1 MIVLKVTG
9 FILLSLL
16 LLLFLLSWFV
26 LLAQARVDFRG
37 ENGAVE
43 LRVGLGP
50 LRLKIWPLPE
60 ALRKRKRQPV
70 KKKESKTPEA
80 TRRVFSA
87 ENVDLADVLDL
98 LLEILGHMK
107 DKLILETIWAKIMIG
122 TGDAARTGL
131 LLGYSAAAT
140 GMILPFLEQNFNMKT
155 CHIAV
160 DGDFEAATTCWK
172 VKLVLAMRPGSLLA
186 AVFHHRRRLYGLYR
200 QMVKKEGANLY
211 ERTSD

>member
-1 MIVLKVTG
+1 MIVLKIIG
-9 FILLSLL
+9 
-16 LLLFLLSWFV
+16 FV
-26 LLAQARVDFRG
+26 LLALLVLLLLIGLFVLPARARVDFRG

-60 ALRKRKRQPV
+60 ALRKRKPPV
-70 KKKESKTPEA
+70 KEERPEVQEPRQGA
-80 TRRVFSA
+80 FSM
-87 ENVDLADVLDL
+87 ENVDFADVLDL
-98 LLEILGHMK
+98 LFEILGHMR
-107 DKLILETIWAKIMIG
+107 DRLFIETVWVQVIIG

-160 DGDFEAATTCWK
+160 DGDFESAATRWK
-172 VKLVLAMRPGSLLA
+172 VKLVVAMRPGSVLA
-186 AVFHHRRRLYGLYR
+186 VLFHHRKRLYGLYR
-200 QMVKKEGANLY
+200 QMVKKEGAKTY
-211 ERTSD
+211 ERTSN

>member
-1 MIVLKVTG
+1 MIVLRIIG
-9 FILLSLL
+9 FILLTLL
-16 LLLFLLSWFV
+16 LLLFLLSLFV
-26 LLAQARVDFRG
+26 LLARARVDFRG
-37 ENGAVE
+37 ENGSVE
-43 LRVGLGP
+43 LRIGLGP

-60 ALRKRKRQPV
+60 VLQKRKRQPAP
-70 KKKESKTPEA
+70 KKKPKTPEE
-80 TRRVFSA
+80 TPRMFST

-98 LLEILGHMK
+98 LLEILGNMK
-107 DKLILETIWAKIMIG
+107 DKLILETVWVQIMIG
-122 TGDAARTGL
+122 TGDAAHTGM

-155 CHIAV
+155 YHIAV
-160 DGDFEAATTCWK
+160 DGDFEAATTLWK

-186 AVFHHRRRLYGLYR
+186 VLLHHRRRLYGLYR